1 MNVVID
7 TNIIISAL
15 LTPDGRAFRF
25 LADAMDGKHTV
36 LVSEEIF
43 REYEEVLRRPVFGFD
58 QSEIDFILNWFQSD
72 AVWIEVS
79 PSKTDLPDEDDRP
92 FWDVAKACNARLVTG
107 NTKHY
112 PVDEII
118 TTLAEIT

>member
-25 LADAMDGKHTV
+25 LVDAMNGKHTV

-43 REYEEVLRRPVFGFD
+43 REYEAVLARSTFD
-58 QSEIDFILNWFQSD
+58 FDRSEIEFVLNWFETD
-72 AVWIEVS
+72 AVWIEVA
-79 PSKTDLPDEDDRP
+79 PSDTSLPDEDDRC

-107 NTKHY
+107 NLRHY

-118 TTLAEIT
+118 TTLSEIT